1 MKALGNHILVE
12 FYSCDKQIMN
22 DAAYIE
28 KVMNEASLL
37 AGATIV
43 GSHFHTF
50 SPHGVSGVVIIA
62 ESHLSIHTWP
72 EYGYAAVDIFT
83 CGETI
88 DADKAFEHLKKGFKA
103 GHTSTME
110 MKRGQ
115 LHDIQGELKHKV
127 TVEDQ
132 EVVLV

>member
-12 FYSCDKQIMN
+12 FYNCDTDILNNVKF
-22 DAAYIE
+22 IE
-28 KVMNEASLL
+28 KAMNEATILS
-37 AGATIV
+37 GATIV

-50 SPHGVSGVVIIA
+50 NPHGVSGVVIIA

-88 DADKAFEHLKKGFKA
+88 DAGKAFQHLKDSFRAK
-103 GHTSTME
+103 HTATIE

-115 LHDIQGELKHKV
+115 LHDIQGELHHKPMAE
-127 TVEDQ
+127 THQ
-132 EVVLV
+132 G